1 MSDWLKDFAHK
12 FYLNF
17 IKDDRWHY
25 ITRGLR
31 TTVLITVFA
40 LILGVVLGFIVAI
53 IRSAHDKTGKL
64 KVANFIC
71 RLYLTVIRGTPVVVQ
86 LLIIYYGIFASVTIE
101 KMIVAVIAFGIN
113 SGAYVAEIV
122 RSGIMSIDKGQL
134 EAGRSLGFSYAQTMV
149 YIIIPQAFK
158 NVLPAL
164 GNELIVLLKETSV
177 SGYIAMEDLT
187 KGGDIIRSRTFDAMM
202 PLLAVAA
209 IYLAVVVLLEF
220 LVGKLER
227 RLRNSD
233 H

>member
-1 MSDWLKDFAHK
+1 MSQWIQDFIDK

-17 IKDDRWHY
+17 IKDGRWHY
-25 ITRGLR
+25 ITRGLG
-31 TTVLITVFA
+31 TTLKITVMA
-40 LILGVVLGFIVAI
+40 VLLGIVIGFVVAI
-53 IRSAHDKTGKL
+53 IRSTHDKTGKL
-64 KVANFIC
+64 KLPNLIC
-71 RLYLTVIRGTPVVVQ
+71 RIYLTVIRGTPVVVQ
-86 LLIIYYGIFASVTIE
+86 LLIIYFVVFASVDVD
-101 KMIVAVIAFGIN
+101 KLFVAVIAFGIN

-122 RSGIMSIDKGQL
+122 RGGIMSIDKGQM
-134 EAGRSLGFSYAQTMV
+134 EAGRSLGFNYTQTMLH
-149 YIIIPQAFK
+149 IIIPQAFK

-187 KGGDIIRSRTFDAMM
+187 KGGDIIRSQTYDAMM

-209 IYLAVVVLLEF
+209 IYLVIVMFFEF
-220 LVGKLER
+220 LVGRLER